1 MNTEL
6 NLLFPEFYIM
16 DYSQSNFDTIIDI
29 VEKCKT
35 NAKQIVYLQRNDIC
49 NQYFRIVEKVYRV
62 KNIKIIII
70 NCENVY
76 YYPSINDMDQ
86 TLYFKYIAND
96 VGEKINEMNEFI

>member
-6 NLLFPEFYIM
+6 NLLFPEFHIM

-35 NAKQIVYLQRNDIC
+35 TTKQIIYLQRNDIC

-70 NCENVY
+70 NGENVY

-86 TLYFKYIAND
+86 ILYFKYIAND
-96 VGEKINEMNEFI
+96 IREKISEINEFV